1 MPLRYLLKK
10 TRHNRLERFNIVI
23 SILLAGW
30 IPSIL
35 TLVVSYSILSRT
47 LETSILKDRRTFV
60 QLIAR
65 LVGDDLSRTG
75 GIIDY
80 YQTSPEVVRMLNS
93 GNSQFAAQQWLG
105 TTFYVHP
112 RIDGMFVTGRDGRLI
127 ASIPYVPTSIG
138 KDVDSSLWRTEAAKA
153 GGAFVSQVH
162 PRFSDN
168 RPVTDVVGAPIPQ
181 IPGGRSTKITS
192 PPGVAG
198 LGTGLPRAVNV
209 GFGV

>member
-47 LETSILKDRRTFV
+47 LETSILKDRGTFV

-80 YQTSPEVVRMLNS
+80 YQT
-93 GNSQFAAQQWLG
+93 
-105 TTFYVHP
+105 
-112 RIDGMFVTGRDGRLI
+112 
-127 ASIPYVPTSIG
+127 
-138 KDVDSSLWRTEAAKA
+138 
-153 GGAFVSQVH
+153 
-162 PRFSDN
+162 
-168 RPVTDVVGAPIPQ
+168 
-181 IPGGRSTKITS
+181 
-192 PPGVAG
+192 
-198 LGTGLPRAVNV
+198 
-209 GFGV
+209 

>member
-1 MPLRYLLKK
+1 MALRYLLKK

-47 LETSILKDRRTFV
+47 IETGILKDRGTFV
-60 QLIAR
+60 ELIAR

-93 GNSQFAAQQWLG
+93 GNPQFA
-105 TTFYVHP
+105 
-112 RIDGMFVTGRDGRLI
+112 
-127 ASIPYVPTSIG
+127 
-138 KDVDSSLWRTEAAKA
+138 
-153 GGAFVSQVH
+153 
-162 PRFSDN
+162 
-168 RPVTDVVGAPIPQ
+168 
-181 IPGGRSTKITS
+181 RSTMDRQYVLFPS
-192 PPGVAG
+192 ANRRNVHDR
-198 LGTGLPRAVNV
+198 PRRPTNCIDSL
-209 GFGV
+209 FPLL